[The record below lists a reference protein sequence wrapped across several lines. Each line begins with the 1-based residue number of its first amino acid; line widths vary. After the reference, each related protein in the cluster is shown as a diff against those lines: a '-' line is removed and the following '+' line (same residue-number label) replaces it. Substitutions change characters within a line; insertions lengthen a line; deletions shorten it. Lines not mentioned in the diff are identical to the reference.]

1 MNIIACIKQVPYPD
15 TPASSYGVDADAKK
29 VTLPADV
36 PYVINPDDE
45 NAVEAGV
52 QVKEAVGGTLTV
64 ISLAVAAAD
73 EVIRGLRQALAMGA
87 DEAILLDDPAF
98 EGGDSYSTAYTLAA
112 AIKKIGDYD
121 LILCGRQAADWDAG
135 QVALGISEILGIP
148 SATPVRKIIPGDG
161 NVQVECV
168 IDNGHEVLKLPL
180 PSVLAV
186 SNEANTPRMP
196 PLSGVIKA
204 KRKKIPTWGVSDI
217 DADTTQVGASGTLT
231 SLQALSI
238 PEFEGN
244 CEFISGES
252 PEEAAAKLVELLK
265 NESII

>member
-45 NAVEAGV
+45 NAIEAGV
-52 QVKEAVGGTLTV
+52 QLKKQIGGTFTV
-64 ISLAVAAAD
+64 ISLAVAPTA
-73 EVIRGLRQALAMGA
+73 EVIRGLRHSLAMGA

-98 EGGDSYSTAYTLAA
+98 EGGDSYSTAYTLAS

-135 QVALGISEILGIP
+135 QVALGIAEILGITA
-148 SATPVRKIIPGDG
+148 ATPVRKIVPGDG

-168 IDNGHEVLKLPL
+168 IEKGHEILELPL
-180 PSVLAV
+180 PSVLAI

-196 PLSGVIKA
+196 PLPGVIKA
-204 KRKKIPTWGVSDI
+204 KKKKIPTWTATDI
-217 DADTTQVGASGTLT
+217 DVDMACVGASG
-231 SLQALSI
+231 ALSI
-238 PEFEGN
+238 LKTIKIPELGGD
-244 CEFISGES
+244 CEFITGDS
-252 PEEAAAKLVELLK
+252 PEEASGKLVEMLK